1 LGRHHFGVE
10 NLSEIM
16 KIFEHSFEFDAA
28 AYVWDV
34 PNQVGELVNLLRSCG
49 GRDRVAPAT
58 KTLAKLA
65 FASPRFFS
73 MSSILARS
81 LPAAT

>member
-34 PNQVGELVNLLRSCG
+34 PNQVGELVNFSRY
-49 GRDRVAPAT
+49 DPAVGE
-58 KTLAKLA
+58 
-65 FASPRFFS
+65 
-73 MSSILARS
+73 IE
-81 LPAAT
+81 

>member
-1 LGRHHFGVE
+1 LRRERAGRSFGLGRHHFGVE

-34 PNQVGELVNLLRSCG
+34 PNQVGELVN
-49 GRDRVAPAT
+49 
-58 KTLAKLA
+58 
-65 FASPRFFS
+65 FS
-73 MSSILARS
+73 RYVGEIE
-81 LPAAT
+81 